1 MSPEKRT
8 GTPVFRVIDAMSG
21 PHSGQILRVRF
32 TGGRT
37 PALREMKGSTFQ
49 ARSPDGT
56 ESSLKVV
63 AFSTIGGKPSDAR
76 FTRTGRLDLLVELD
90 PGSPPVR
97 LQWTLTGP
105 E

>member
-8 GTPVFRVIDAMSG
+8 GTPVFRVIDAMGG
-21 PHSGQILRVRF
+21 PHSGHILRVRL

-37 PALREMKGSTFQ
+37 PALREMKGSSFQ
-49 ARSPDGT
+49 ARSPDGA

-63 AFSTIGGKPSDAR
+63 AFSMIGGKPSDAR

-90 PGSPPVR
+90 PGSTPVG